1 MNNKMEKH
9 SESLNSHLILDIH
22 LYLETLFPYSVIL
35 KHASCG
41 KIMEMVFMKPYTQ
54 VAVIA
59 QDTVDWV

>member
-1 MNNKMEKH
+1 MEKH

-35 KHASCG
+35 KHASG
-41 KIMEMVFMKPYTQ
+41 KIMEMVFMKPYRQ

-59 QDTVDWV
+59 QDTVD